1 MKAAVWYGRE
11 DLRIEDVPEP
21 SVGKDQVK
29 IRVRWCGI
37 CGSDVHEYREGP
49 MIISKKPHP
58 LTGKSSPVILGHE
71 FSGDVLAVGEG
82 VRRIKVGDRVTINC
96 LIYCGSCHF
105 CLEGEYNM
113 CLRLATVGLAWDG
126 AFAETVVVPEYTVL
140 KLPDSVTYEMASF
153 AEPLAVAVRA
163 VKRSRL
169 KVGDTT
175 VVVGAGPIGLLVL
188 QAARAAG
195 ASRVFAVEL
204 IPSRRELAKEL
215 GADAVFD
222 PVQVDV
228 GKEIAERTDGLR
240 GNVAFE
246 CVGNQSAFDTAV
258 RVTGRRA
265 MIVMVGMA
273 LKPIEV
279 PFFRLWGHE
288 KEMTT
293 CTGYVDEYP
302 AALAFLAD
310 RRVRVESMITAKIKL
325 EDFIEK
331 GLKEMIKSPE
341 RYIKILVTPGGEV

>member
-11 DLRIEDVPEP
+11 DLRIQSVQEP
-21 SVGKDQVK
+21 TVGRDQVK

-58 LTGKSSPVILGHE
+58 LTGKSSPIILGHE
-71 FSGDVLAVGEG
+71 FSGDVVAVGEG
-82 VRRIKVGDRVTINC
+82 AKRIKVGDRVTVNC
-96 LIYCGSCHF
+96 LIYCGSCPY
-105 CLEGEYNM
+105 CLDGEYNM
-113 CLRLATVGLAWDG
+113 CQKLATIGLAWDG

-140 KLPDSVTYEMASF
+140 KIPDSVTYEMASF

-169 KVGDTT
+169 KVGDSA

-195 ASRVFAVEL
+195 ASRVFVIEL
-204 IPSRRELAKEL
+204 IPNRRKLAKEL
-215 GADAVFD
+215 GADEVLD
-222 PVQVDV
+222 PTQGDV

-240 GNVAFE
+240 SNVAFE

-273 LKPIEV
+273 LKPIEI

-310 RRVRVESMITAKIKL
+310 GRVRVEPMITAKIKL
-325 EDFIEK
+325 DDFIEK
-331 GLKEMIKSPE
+331 GLKEMIRNPGQ
-341 RYIKILVTPGGEV
+341 YIKILVTPGEEI